1 MDGIHDLGGMEGFG
15 PLIIEV
21 DEPVFHDQ
29 WEGRV
34 MAMRVLMGFWR
45 KWNID
50 VGRHSIERLPPK
62 DYLGCSYYEKWL
74 ASLVNLTVS
83 ANLLTTDEL
92 KNGRVSPSA
101 TKSTPP
107 VDAFSVKKFL
117 PVGRPALR
125 ETETKPIFSIGERV
139 RTSNHMQS
147 GHNRL
152 PKYVRG
158 RAGEII
164 SSHGAHVFPDT
175 NASFLG
181 EDPQHLY
188 GVRFSAK
195 ELWGSDASMRN
206 TVTVDLWESYLASE

>member
-15 PLIIEV
+15 PLIIEG

-62 DYLGCSYYEKWL
+62 DYLGYSYYEKWL
-74 ASLVNLTVS
+74 ASLVNLTVG
-83 ANLLTTDEL
+83 ANLLTIDEL
-92 KNGRVSPSA
+92 KNGCVSKGA

-107 VDAFSVKKFL
+107 ADAFSIRKFL
-117 PVGRPALR
+117 LVGRPALR
-125 ETETKPIFSIGERV
+125 KTETKPIFSIGERV

-152 PKYVRG
+152 PRYARG

-164 SSHGAHVFPDT
+164 SYHGAHVFPDS
-175 NASFLG
+175 NARDLG

-195 ELWGSDASMRN
+195 ELWGSDPSLRD